1 MAHFLYDQRSSSNA
15 ERSGAQVD
23 ISQCPK
29 FMGKVYSYTS
39 ATAIFYAPSDLSGA
53 GGMYRQC
60 IHASSSWQNGPK
72 QYDCVIIEKDPSLS
86 GFQNLFVAKVLH
98 FFDFEFRNKYYPCA
112 LVHWFD
118 SIGDQPCPN
127 TGMWMVEPECNDE
140 GEPTLSVIH
149 LNCIMQP
156 AHLIS
161 IYDTTPIPK
170 DLHYSDSLS
179 AFSAFYINKFSDY
192 HAYGLAFQFNNT

>member
-1 MAHFLYDQRSSSNA
+1 MTSAHLVMQKDQVHRLISPSVPNLWERYILIPQQQQSFMLLVTYLELVECIGNAFMHHHLGRKDQSSM
-15 ERSGAQVD
+15 
-23 ISQCPK
+23 I
-29 FMGKVYSYTS
+29 VYSLKRILLCLDFRIY
-39 ATAIFYAPSDLSGA
+39 L
-53 GGMYRQC
+53 
-60 IHASSSWQNGPK
+60 WQK
-72 QYDCVIIEKDPSLS
+72 SCT
-86 GFQNLFVAKVLH
+86 

-192 HAYGLAFQFNNT
+192 HAYGLAFQFSNT